1 MKVFKK
7 LLSLGLVLGL
17 TLSLVGCSGGGEK
30 TKLEQIKD
38 NGKLVVGTSA
48 EFPPFEFHKV
58 VDGKDSIKGFDIML
72 AEEFAKELGVKV
84 EIKDM
89 SFDGLIGA
97 LNADQVD
104 IVLAGMSP
112 TPEREKSVDFSE
124 LYYLSRNAV
133 IVKDA
138 DIDKVKTEDDL
149 KKLRVGVQA
158 GSIQEEYVVN
168 TLKMTTTK
176 SLKAIPDLITELKN
190 GNIDA
195 VVTNE
200 AVSLINVKKY
210 DGIKMANTEVGKDV
224 TEGMAA
230 AIKKSDNNKDF
241 IELLNKKIKE
251 LQDGKKIEEF
261 LNEASTEAAYKL
273 VRKLCGR

>member
-168 TLKMTTTK
+168 T
-176 SLKAIPDLITELKN
+176 
-190 GNIDA
+190 
-195 VVTNE
+195 NE

-261 LNEASTEAAYKL
+261 LNEASTEAASN
-273 VRKLCGR
+273 

>member
-1 MKVFKK
+1 M
-7 LLSLGLVLGL
+7 
-17 TLSLVGCSGGGEK
+17 
-30 TKLEQIKD
+30 
-38 NGKLVVGTSA
+38 VVGTSA

-138 DIDKVKTEDDL
+138 DIDKVK
-149 KKLRVGVQA
+149 
-158 GSIQEEYVVN
+158 
-168 TLKMTTTK
+168 LKM
-176 SLKAIPDLITELKN
+176 I
-190 GNIDA
+190 
-195 VVTNE
+195 
-200 AVSLINVKKY
+200 
-210 DGIKMANTEVGKDV
+210 
-224 TEGMAA
+224 
-230 AIKKSDNNKDF
+230 
-241 IELLNKKIKE
+241 
-251 LQDGKKIEEF
+251 
-261 LNEASTEAAYKL
+261 
-273 VRKLCGR
+273 

>member
-1 MKVFKK
+1 
-7 LLSLGLVLGL
+7 
-17 TLSLVGCSGGGEK
+17 
-30 TKLEQIKD
+30 
-38 NGKLVVGTSA
+38 
-48 EFPPFEFHKV
+48 
-58 VDGKDSIKGFDIML
+58 ML

-168 TLKMTTTK
+168 TLK
-176 SLKAIPDLITELKN
+176 
-190 GNIDA
+190 
-195 VVTNE
+195 
-200 AVSLINVKKY
+200 
-210 DGIKMANTEVGKDV
+210 
-224 TEGMAA
+224 
-230 AIKKSDNNKDF
+230 
-241 IELLNKKIKE
+241 
-251 LQDGKKIEEF
+251 
-261 LNEASTEAAYKL
+261 
-273 VRKLCGR
+273 

>member
-1 MKVFKK
+1 MQ
-7 LLSLGLVLGL
+7 
-17 TLSLVGCSGGGEK
+17 T
-30 TKLEQIKD
+30 
-38 NGKLVVGTSA
+38 
-48 EFPPFEFHKV
+48 
-58 VDGKDSIKGFDIML
+58 
-72 AEEFAKELGVKV
+72 
-84 EIKDM
+84 
-89 SFDGLIGA
+89 
-97 LNADQVD
+97 VD

-261 LNEASTEAAYKL
+261 LNEASTEAASN
-273 VRKLCGR
+273 

>member
-176 SLKAIPDLITELKN
+176 SLKAIP
-190 GNIDA
+190 
-195 VVTNE
+195 
-200 AVSLINVKKY
+200 
-210 DGIKMANTEVGKDV
+210 
-224 TEGMAA
+224 
-230 AIKKSDNNKDF
+230 
-241 IELLNKKIKE
+241 
-251 LQDGKKIEEF
+251 
-261 LNEASTEAAYKL
+261 
-273 VRKLCGR
+273 

>member
-1 MKVFKK
+1 
-7 LLSLGLVLGL
+7 
-17 TLSLVGCSGGGEK
+17 
-30 TKLEQIKD
+30 
-38 NGKLVVGTSA
+38 
-48 EFPPFEFHKV
+48 
-58 VDGKDSIKGFDIML
+58 
-72 AEEFAKELGVKV
+72 
-84 EIKDM
+84 
-89 SFDGLIGA
+89 
-97 LNADQVD
+97 
-104 IVLAGMSP
+104 
-112 TPEREKSVDFSE
+112 
-124 LYYLSRNAV
+124 
-133 IVKDA
+133 
-138 DIDKVKTEDDL
+138 
-149 KKLRVGVQA
+149 
-158 GSIQEEYVVN
+158 QEEYVVN

-261 LNEASTEAAYKL
+261 LNEASTEAASN
-273 VRKLCGR
+273 

>member
-104 IVLAGMSP
+104 IVLAGMSS

-261 LNEASTEAAYKL
+261 LNEASTEAASN
-273 VRKLCGR
+273 

>member
-112 TPEREKSVDFSE
+112 TPESV
-124 LYYLSRNAV
+124 
-133 IVKDA
+133 
-138 DIDKVKTEDDL
+138 
-149 KKLRVGVQA
+149 
-158 GSIQEEYVVN
+158 
-168 TLKMTTTK
+168 
-176 SLKAIPDLITELKN
+176 
-190 GNIDA
+190 
-195 VVTNE
+195 
-200 AVSLINVKKY
+200 
-210 DGIKMANTEVGKDV
+210 
-224 TEGMAA
+224 
-230 AIKKSDNNKDF
+230 
-241 IELLNKKIKE
+241 
-251 LQDGKKIEEF
+251 
-261 LNEASTEAAYKL
+261 
-273 VRKLCGR
+273 